1 MPPFSSLLKI
11 LEHPAAQ
18 TGNATECA
26 PRTPVT
32 LFGTWGKIGG
42 RVSASG
48 IESVHSRAG

>member
-32 LFGTWGKIGG
+32 LFGACDTTAKSTGLLT
-42 RVSASG
+42 S
-48 IESVHSRAG
+48 